1 MDQDQAFGTLKT
13 HLVSAK
19 ILGYADITL
28 LYELHPDALG
38 DYIWAVLYQEQ
49 NRANCVIT
57 YASRGLNKAERNYP
71 PH

>member
-19 ILGYADITL
+19 ILGYADIIL

-38 DYIWAVLYQEQ
+38 DYI
-49 NRANCVIT
+49 
-57 YASRGLNKAERNYP
+57 
-71 PH
+71 